1 MHGELLFPAFLDK
14 GKGRGYTIYTQNHPS
29 PHAPGRAATSS
40 RGFLQ
45 VGAPRQAAR
54 RPKTPKK
61 GEAFAV
67 YPRFLQTTMPRVG
80 QAALAVLIYLYF
92 LHIPLLQP
100 LAGQPVLFYG
110 LALAGVAALSW
121 WSRNPLGPGIV
132 AVAYFAALAYLCWGL
147 DLLALRIGPWAVA
160 IARTVSLGGLTP
172 GLLTVLV
179 IAIAHRRARR
189 LYVTRYTVKTEKPLP
204 GGRLRIVQLSDL
216 HPNPKAALHRERIPE
231 LKEKID
237 ALQPDLI
244 LLTGDVYDEFT
255 PRAEFDAFN
264 RFIAELEAPLGKYL
278 VYGNHDL
285 FHHLTEPEYDR
296 ADMERAMAAA
306 HVRVLE
312 DVAVDT
318 PGQPAVRLVG
328 RKDYLFTKG
337 RRAAP
342 DTLCQPDGRYTIW
355 LDHEPRELKQAAA
368 AGADLI
374 LCGHTHGG
382 QIWPS
387 GYAGRVINEMN
398 YGRKQ
403 VGAATAITSGG
414 TGTWGYRLRTQ
425 GKTEIVF
432 VDVIQE

>member
-1 MHGELLFPAFLDK
+1 M
-14 GKGRGYTIYTQNHPS
+14 
-29 PHAPGRAATSS
+29 
-40 RGFLQ
+40 
-45 VGAPRQAAR
+45 
-54 RPKTPKK
+54 
-61 GEAFAV
+61 

-80 QAALAVLIYLYF
+80 QAALAALIYLYL

-100 LAGQPVLFYG
+100 LAGLPALYYG
-110 LALAGVAALSW
+110 LPLAGVAALSW

-132 AVAYFAALAYLCWGL
+132 AVAYFAALSYLCWGF

-160 IARTVSLGGLTP
+160 VTRTVSLGGLTP
-172 GLLTVLV
+172 ALLTVLV
-179 IAIAHRRARR
+179 IVFAYQRARR
-189 LYVTRYTVKTEKPLP
+189 LCVTRYTVRTGKPLP

-216 HPNPKAALHRERIPE
+216 HPNPKAALHRGRILE
-231 LKEKID
+231 LKEKIG
-237 ALQPDLI
+237 ALQPDMI
-244 LLTGDVYDEFT
+244 LLTGDIYDEFT
-255 PRAEFDAFN
+255 PREEFDAFN
-264 RFIAELEAPLGKYL
+264 RFLAELEAPLGKYL

-296 ADMERAMAAA
+296 AAMEAGMAAA
-306 HVRVLE
+306 KVRVLE
-312 DVAVDT
+312 DVAVDA
-318 PGQPAVRLVG
+318 PSQPAVRIVG
-328 RKDYLFTKG
+328 RKDYLFTQG

-342 DTLCQPDGRYTIW
+342 DTLCRPDGRYTIW

-387 GYAGRVINEMN
+387 GYAGRVVNEMN

-403 VGAATAITSGG
+403 VGSAVAITSGG

-425 GKTEIVF
+425 GKTEIVYIE
-432 VDVIQE
+432 VIQE